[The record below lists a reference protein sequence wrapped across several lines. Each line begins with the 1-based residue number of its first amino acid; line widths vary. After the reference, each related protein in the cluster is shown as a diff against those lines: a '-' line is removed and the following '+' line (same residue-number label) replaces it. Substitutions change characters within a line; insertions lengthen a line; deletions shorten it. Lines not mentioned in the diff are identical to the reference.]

1 MGLFGSDTSNAALD
15 YEPEGDYVTAER
27 IGKMD
32 DVLDPDEEVMFLI
45 EGKNI
50 QEKGEGRGV
59 LGSDVDAKNSLL
71 SSILTGATDKR
82 LVSKIPQM
90 TGDDEQT
97 IPYSRIEG
105 VDLDTG
111 LVTKKLTVKT
121 SGSAYEFGVQDPDAD
136 EVREM
141 VRFIREKMKESQQA
155 NAPAASEPDPTEQ
168 LKNIKELHDQG
179 VLSDEEFEE
188 KKNDL
193 LDKM

>member
-1 MGLFGSDTSNAALD
+1 MGLFGSDTSTETLD

-32 DVLDPDEEVMFLI
+32 DVLDDDEEVMFVI

-141 VRFIREKMKESQQA
+141 ARFIREKMKESQQA
-155 NAPAASEPDPTEQ
+155 TAPAASEPDPTEQ
-168 LKNIKELHDQG
+168 LKNIKELHDDG

-193 LDKM
+193 LDQM